1 MNGPLLIYHMRT
13 HGDTMKSLGQFLGLA
28 YGTVSDKIWGRATF
42 SLREARAIS
51 ERYGFTPE
59 EVHRVF
65 FEDVPLT
72 KTTKT
77 ENEK

>member
-13 HGDTMKSLGQFLGLA
+13 HGDTMKSLGQYLGLA

-51 ERYGFTPE
+51 ERYGFTPAD
-59 EVHRVF
+59 VHQVV
-65 FEDVPLT
+65 FEDVPLPNT
-72 KTTKT
+72 PPPETGK
-77 ENEK
+77 